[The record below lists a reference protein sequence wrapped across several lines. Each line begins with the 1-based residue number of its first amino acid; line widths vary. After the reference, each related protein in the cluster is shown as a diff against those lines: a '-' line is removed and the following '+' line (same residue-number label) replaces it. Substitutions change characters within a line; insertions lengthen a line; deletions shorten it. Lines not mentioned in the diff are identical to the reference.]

1 MEENG
6 YMYMYA
12 ESLCCSPEIV
22 TTLFISYTATQN
34 KKFTIKKKKASIFK
48 KIYLA
53 ALGIWDLRSSLWLVG
68 SLIVARGIQFPDQG
82 SNFCPPTLGTW
93 RLSLWMTREVSSTNF
108 LN

>member
-34 KKFTIKKKKASIFK
+34 KKFTIKKKKQVFFK
-48 KIYLA
+48 KFIWLHWAY
-53 ALGIWDLRSSLWLVG
+53 GIFDLRCGLLD
-68 SLIVARGIQFPDQG
+68 L
-82 SNFCPPTLGTW
+82 
-93 RLSLWMTREVSSTNF
+93 
-108 LN
+108 

>member
-1 MEENG
+1 
-6 YMYMYA
+6 MYA

-34 KKFTIKKKKASIFK
+34 KKFTIKKKKASILK

-82 SNFCPPTLGTW
+82 VKL
-93 RLSLWMTREVSSTNF
+93 LSSYIGSMEA
-108 LN
+108 